1 MIKGSSDDSNPTI
14 LTAGSDGRVVEWT
27 VADGSTRVVQGEGHG
42 AQINGLCSVGGT
54 QLATVGIDD
63 SLKIFD
69 QVSGKYESGLA
80 SKLSG
85 QPKGIDHKGD
95 LTLVSTINSLT
106 MVSTAVQHC
115 KTKITYPFFGI
126 VYLNFDFAFQL
137 RNNQVVHETKVN
149 FEPSAISIL
158 NDEEFAVGE
167 SSGGNTV
174 YIYGVT
180 GDGGMEERKK
190 IALSGAVTDLCYSP
204 DGSYLVTSDGNRK
217 VTLFSV
223 ANDYQKATTREW
235 GFHTAK
241 VNCVAWSPNSL
252 FVASGAC

>member
-1 MIKGSSDDSNPTI
+1 MVTMINCAMI
-14 LTAGSDGRVVEWT
+14 A
-27 VADGSTRVVQGEGHG
+27 
-42 AQINGLCSVGGT
+42 
-54 QLATVGIDD
+54 
-63 SLKIFD
+63 
-69 QVSGKYESGLA
+69 
-80 SKLSG
+80 
-85 QPKGIDHKGD
+85 
-95 LTLVSTINSLT
+95 
-106 MVSTAVQHC
+106 
-115 KTKITYPFFGI
+115 
-126 VYLNFDFAFQL
+126 FAFSMEIAL
-137 RNNQVVHETKVN
+137 TKVN

-180 GDGGMEERKK
+180 GDGGIEERKK